1 MREESYPDKIG
12 RLFPNTNKTI
22 KTVTLQVT
30 DDCNLRCTYC
40 YQHNKG
46 HHKMSFETA
55 KKFIDMLLHDEL
67 KGYITTDDCSGIVID
82 FIGGEPLL
90 EIDLIDEITD
100 YIIKSMIE
108 LHHPWLNRLM
118 FDICSNGLLYFDR
131 RVQSYME
138 KNKTHLSFSIS
149 IDGNKELHDACRKQP
164 NGEGSYDIAI
174 AGVRDWVK
182 RGGYMGSKMTLSPQ
196 NIVYIYDAVKSL
208 IHENYRNIN
217 LNCVYED
224 VWSQEDSTI
233 LYYELKRVADYLID
247 NDLYKKHTLS
257 IFEENFF
264 HPKDPTDLQ
273 NWCGGNGQMIALDY
287 KGDIYPCLRYME
299 SSLGSNR
306 EPIIIG
312 NINTGFLKT
321 DKQKECVRCLKCI
334 DRRTQ
339 STDECFNCPI
349 AEGCSWCTAY
359 NYEVFGTPD
368 KRATFICEMHKARAL
383 ANCYFWNRIYQK
395 EQSGKV
401 FINNVPDEW
410 SLKIINKEELN
421 KLKELQQENEVKR
434 NEVLQHNT

>member
-12 RLFPNTNKTI
+12 RLFPDTKKTI

-118 FDICSNGLLYFDR
+118 FDICSNGLLYFDK

-138 KNKTHLSFSIS
+138 KNKTRLSFSIS

-208 IHENYRNIN
+208 IDENYKNIN

-224 VWSQEDSTI
+224 VWSQTDSTI

-247 NDLYKKHTLS
+247 NALYKDHTLS

-264 HPKDPTDLQ
+264 RSKDPTDLQ

-321 DKQKECVRCLKCI
+321 KEQKECVRCLKCI

-383 ANCYFWNRIYQK
+383 ANCYFWNKIYQK
-395 EQSGKV
+395 EKSGKV
-401 FINNVPDEW
+401 FINNVPEEW
-410 SLKIINKEELN
+410 SLKIINNEELN
-421 KLKELQQENEVKR
+421 GLKELQQENEVTK